1 MKFKGIAL
9 LTAALLAGGLASCGP
24 KDADEPEESSVSSAE
39 EETEAP
45 TEEAT
50 EEETSAEMTEQS
62 CHRSFESSE
71 CPEITMVTLTAKCS
85 GKLRKEAS
93 VDDVSGHVLHMGVV
107 GRIGLPFEL
116 DFSDTVADAKLT
128 FTYNKEEL
136 RGVPEEN
143 LIVLYYD
150 EEYNELTEPV
160 LDKENCTI
168 TVNAE
173 KPGVYV
179 VTDAYQWFDA
189 WGDSRAEKYAYD
201 KDPTAYTTDWE
212 RRGDTGSIMEL
223 ADKKWAAENAPLFHV
238 STPEQLASAVYY
250 VNGVDNKVSIVLDAD
265 IDLTGYD
272 WAPMGWNSSGDTV
285 FSGNVEGGGHKI
297 TGMKIEGSTEVGFIG
312 YGLGCSV
319 KDITFENAD
328 VSGGTQVGIVG
339 GEVYMADTWENV
351 HVSGKISG
359 AYEDYG
365 GIVGREAGMNFVD
378 CSADVEINGE
388 KSDYLSYR
396 LKTVAETEVVE
407 TFTLTRN
414 EDGSVTRDDHEG
426 FRNLC
431 WQIDH
436 NGQGVLQRGATDP
449 YTGEPELT
457 LAPQY
462 ASFGGTDGKTEIYLT
477 AFINGTY
484 IRVSNI
490 IEVNGEHNQGQ

>member
-1 MKFKGIAL
+1 MKKRGLAL
-9 LTAALLAGGLASCGP
+9 LTAALLAGGLVSCGP

-45 TEEAT
+45 TEEVT

-62 CHRSFESSE
+62 CRRSFDSSE

-107 GRIGLPFEL
+107 GRFGLPFEL
-116 DFSDTVADAKLT
+116 DFTDTVTDAQLT

-143 LIVLYYD
+143 LIVLLYNEDDQFYD
-150 EEYNELTEPV
+150 ELPETV

-173 KPGVYV
+173 KPGVYIV
-179 VTDAYQWFDA
+179 VDAYQWFDA
-189 WGDSRAEKYAYD
+189 WGDSRAEKFAYD

-212 RRGDTGSIMEL
+212 RNCDTGSIMEL
-223 ADKKWAAENAPLFHV
+223 ADKQWAMENAPLFHV

-250 VNGVDNKVSIVLDAD
+250 INGVNSNYASIVLDAD

-272 WAPMGWNSSGDTV
+272 WVSMGWQSSGNTA
-285 FSGNVEGGGHKI
+285 FSGTVEGGGHKI
-297 TGMKIEGSTEVGFIG
+297 TGMKIEGDTDVGFIG
-312 YGLGCSV
+312 YGLGCTV
-319 KDITFENAD
+319 NDLTFENAD
-328 VSGGTQVGIVG
+328 VSGGARVGIVG
-339 GEVYMADTWENV
+339 GEVYMTNTWENV

-359 AYEDYG
+359 AFEDYG
-365 GIVGREAGMNFVD
+365 GIVGREASLNFVN

-388 KSDYLSYR
+388 KSDFLSYR
-396 LKTVAETEVVE
+396 QKTIAETEVVE
-407 TFTLTRN
+407 TFTLTLN
-414 EDGSVTRDDHEG
+414 EDGSITRDDHEG

-449 YTGEPELT
+449 HTGDPELT

-462 ASFGGTDGKTEIYLT
+462 ATFGGTDGKSEVYLT
-477 AFINGTY
+477 AYINGTY

-490 IEVNGEHNQGQ
+490 ITIGQ